1 MTALRDLI
9 KVSPFRKN
17 HYKDSNTLLF
27 DAPHIKRSPKDP
39 TREEIEA
46 ATKEYFK
53 SGKRVRKLGPRK
65 DQDPD
70 PSLNKAMQDEWEEYQ
85 WD

>member
-39 TREEIEA
+39 TREDIEA
-46 ATKEYFK
+46 AMKEYFK
-53 SGKRVRKLGPRK
+53 SGKRIRKLGPRK

-70 PSLNKAMQDEWEEYQ
+70 PLLNKAMQEEWEEYQ